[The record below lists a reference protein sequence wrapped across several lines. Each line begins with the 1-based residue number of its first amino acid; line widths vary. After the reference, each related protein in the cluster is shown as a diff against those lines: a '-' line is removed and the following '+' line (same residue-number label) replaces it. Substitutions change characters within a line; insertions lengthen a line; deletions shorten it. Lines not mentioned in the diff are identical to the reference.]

1 MNIDPVVNALKSIAK
16 PAASLVI
23 NQAQR
28 NETVVRTL
36 KQFNFDPVQP
46 PKDVDGVYVY
56 SLIEYGVGKQEALLN
71 LFREREIKNAFWSA
85 YTSNNPLGFYKE
97 VEKFLQGKDSEFDIR
112 LMKIEL
118 RTQLEEFGKIFIK
131 VAQTTKS
138 KEFEPLPEWNLDE
151 YPAEF
156 KSLIREKIRSFCGR
170 KFVFDAFK
178 QFCDKNRSG
187 YFTVVGDAGMGK
199 STIAAKYVWDNKA
212 PCYFNIRSD
221 GRNRPELFLESIRKQ
236 LIKRYQLQNAQK
248 ANLADLLEQVS
259 KQLTAGDRLVIVV
272 DALDE
277 VEQEAGGN
285 LLDLPPS
292 LPENVYFVL
301 TRRPYTR
308 DKKRLSTPDVPVEE
322 LDLRKNQY
330 ANLSCEDI
338 KEYIRFFLNGDQDY
352 KNALRQWI
360 QNRNISDNDFV
371 EQVATKSENNFMYL
385 RYVLSEIAKG
395 DYNDLSLK
403 QLPDG
408 LQDYY
413 QTHWVR
419 MNMDTASNQMMVIIL
434 FILVEIGTPIPCEM
448 IADIA
453 QQDEYEVEQ
462 VLNEWVEYLKQQRID
477 GDTCYSIYH
486 TSFLDFLKSKPVLD
500 TKRQQIK
507 EVNQRIV
514 DYWEREKEEDDK
526 Y

>member
-1 MNIDPVVNALKSIAK
+1 MSIDIVVNALKSIAK
-16 PAASLVI
+16 PVGSLVI
-23 NQAQR
+23 NQVQR

-46 PKDVDGVYVY
+46 PKDIDGVYVY
-56 SLIEYGVGKQEALLN
+56 SLIEYGVDKPEVLLN

-97 VEKFLQGKDSEFDIR
+97 VEKFLQGKDLAYDIR
-112 LMKIEL
+112 LLRIEV
-118 RTQLEEFGKIFIK
+118 RSQLEEFGEIFIK
-131 VAQTTKS
+131 VAKKTKS
-138 KEFEPLPEWNLDE
+138 KEFEPFPEWNLDE
-151 YPAEF
+151 YSAEF

-170 KFVFDAFK
+170 QFIFDAFK
-178 QFCDKNRSG
+178 QFCNKNRSG

-199 STIAAKYVWDNKA
+199 STIAAKYVWDNKS

-221 GRNRPELFLESIRKQ
+221 GRNRTELFLESIRKQ
-236 LIKRYQLQNAQK
+236 LIKRYQLQNAEK

-259 KQLTAGDRLVIVV
+259 KKLTASDRLVIVV

-292 LPENVYFVL
+292 LPERVYFLL
-301 TRRPYTR
+301 TRRPYTI
-308 DKKRLSTPDVPVEE
+308 DKKRLSAPDVPVDE
-322 LDLRKNQY
+322 LDLSATKY
-330 ANLSCEDI
+330 VDLSREDI
-338 KEYIRFFLNGDQDY
+338 KKYIRFFLNDDEDY
-352 KNALRQWI
+352 KKALRQWI
-360 QNRNISDNDFV
+360 QDRKIDENDFI

-385 RYVLSEIAKG
+385 RYVLPGIAKG

-413 QTHWVR
+413 QVHWVR
-419 MNMDTASNQMMVIIL
+419 MGMDEKPQELKVFIL

-448 IADIA
+448 IAAITE
-453 QQDEYEVEQ
+453 QDEYDVQ
-462 VLNEWVEYLKQQRID
+462 SVLDEWVEYLKPQD
-477 GDTCYSIYH
+477 LEGENCYSIYH
-486 TSFLDFLKSKPVLD
+486 ASFLDFLKAKRVLD
-500 TKRQQIK
+500 SKRKLFQ
-507 EVNQRIV
+507 EVNQRIA
-514 DYWEREKEEDDK
+514 DYLVRKMA
-526 Y
+526 

>member
-1 MNIDPVVNALKSIAK
+1 MSLDPVVNVLKSIAK

-46 PKDVDGVYVY
+46 PKDVDGVYIY
-56 SLIEYGVGKQEALLN
+56 SLIEYGVDKAEVLLN

-97 VEKFLQGKDSEFDIR
+97 VEKFLQGKDLEYDIR
-112 LMKIEL
+112 LLRIEL
-118 RTQLEEFGKIFIK
+118 RSQLEEFGEIFIK
-131 VAQTTKS
+131 VAKKS
-138 KEFEPLPEWNLDE
+138 KSKDFEPFPEWNLDE

-199 STIAAKYVWDNKA
+199 STIAAKYVWDNKS

-221 GRNRPELFLESIRKQ
+221 GRNRAELFLESIRKQ
-236 LIKRYQLQNAQK
+236 LVKRYQLQNDQK

-259 KQLTAGDRLVIVV
+259 KKLPANEHLVIVV

-285 LLDLPPS
+285 LLDLPTA
-292 LPENVYFVL
+292 LPERIYFLL

-308 DKKRLSTPDVPVEE
+308 DKKRLSAPDVPVEE
-322 LDLRKNQY
+322 LDLRGSQY
-330 ANLSCEDI
+330 VDLSREDI
-338 KEYIRFFLNGDQDY
+338 KEYIRFFLNVDQDY
-352 KNALRQWI
+352 KNAVRQWI
-360 QNRNISDNDFV
+360 QDRNISDNDFV

-385 RYVLSEIAKG
+385 RYVLPGIAKG
-395 DYNDLSLK
+395 EYNDLSLRE
-403 QLPDG
+403 LPDG
-408 LQDYY
+408 LQEYY
-413 QTHWVR
+413 QVHWQR
-419 MNMDTASNQMMVIIL
+419 MGMEEKPQEVKVFIL

-448 IADIA
+448 ISEIA
-453 QQDEYEVEQ
+453 KQDEFDVQ
-462 VLNEWVEYLKQQRID
+462 SVLDEWVEYLKPQDLEGEI
-477 GDTCYSIYH
+477 CYSIYH
-486 TSFLDFLKSKPVLD
+486 ASFLDFLKAKRVLD
-500 TKRQQIK
+500 SKRKLFQ
-507 EVNQRIV
+507 EVNQHIANYLVR
-514 DYWEREKEEDDK
+514 KMA
-526 Y
+526 

>member
-1 MNIDPVVNALKSIAK
+1 MNIDLVVNALKSIAK

-36 KQFNFDPVQP
+36 KQYDFDPVQP

-56 SLIEYGVGKQEALLN
+56 SLIEYGVGKPEAILN
-71 LFREREIKNAFWSA
+71 LFREREIKKAFWSA
-85 YTSNNPLGFYKE
+85 YTSNNPLGFYKQ
-97 VEKFLQGKDSEFDIR
+97 VEKFLQGNDLAYDIR
-112 LMKIEL
+112 LLRIEL
-118 RTQLEEFGKIFIK
+118 HSELEEFGEIFIK
-131 VAQTTKS
+131 VAKKSKS
-138 KEFEPLPEWNLDE
+138 KEFEPFPDWNLDE

-170 KFVFDAFK
+170 KFVFDKFK

-199 STIAAKYVWDNKA
+199 STIAAKYVWDNKS

-221 GRNRPELFLESIRKQ
+221 GRNRAELFLESIRKQ
-236 LIKRYQLQNAQK
+236 LIKRYQLQNAEK

-259 KQLTAGDRLVIVV
+259 KKLPTGDRLVIVV

-292 LPENVYFVL
+292 LPECVYFLL
-301 TRRPYTR
+301 TRRPYTI
-308 DKKRLSTPDVPVEE
+308 DKKRLSAPDVPVEE
-322 LDLRKNQY
+322 LDLRGSQY
-330 ANLSCEDI
+330 VNLSREDI
-338 KEYIRFFLNGDQDY
+338 KEYIRFFLNDDKDY

-360 QNRNISDNDFV
+360 QDRNISDNDFV

-385 RYVLSEIAKG
+385 RYILPGIAKG
-395 DYNDLSLK
+395 DYKDLNLK

-413 QTHWVR
+413 QVHWQR
-419 MNMDTASNQMMVIIL
+419 MGMEEKSQELKVFIL

-453 QQDEYEVEQ
+453 EQDELDVQ
-462 VLNEWVEYLKQQRID
+462 SVLKEWVEYLKPQDIK
-477 GDTCYSIYH
+477 GELCYSIYH
-486 TSFLDFLKSKPVLD
+486 ASFLDFLKVKRVLD
-500 TKRQQIK
+500 SKRKLFQ
-507 EVNQRIV
+507 EVNQRIA
-514 DYWEREKEEDDK
+514 DYLVRKMA
-526 Y
+526 

>member
-1 MNIDPVVNALKSIAK
+1 MSIDIVVNALKNIAK

-36 KQFNFDPVQP
+36 KQFNFDPAQP

-56 SLIEYGVGKQEALLN
+56 SLIEYGVDKPEAMLN
-71 LFREREIKNAFWSA
+71 LFREREVKKAFWSA
-85 YTSNNPLGFYKE
+85 YTANHPLGFVKE
-97 VEKFLQGKDSEFDIR
+97 VEKFLHSNDLAFDIR
-112 LMKIEL
+112 LKRIEL
-118 RTQLEEFGKIFIK
+118 RSELEEFGEIFIK
-131 VAQTTKS
+131 VAKRSKS
-138 KEFEPLPEWNLDE
+138 KDFEPFPEWNLDE
-151 YPAEF
+151 YPTEF
-156 KSLIREKIRSFCGR
+156 KSLIKEKIRSFCGR

-187 YFTVVGDAGMGK
+187 YFTVLGDAGMGK
-199 STIAAKYVWDNKA
+199 STIAAKYVWDYKS

-236 LIKRYQLQNAQK
+236 LIKNYQLQNVEK

-259 KQLTAGDRLVIVV
+259 KKLINGERLVIVV

-292 LPENVYFVL
+292 LPEGIYFLL
-301 TRRPYTR
+301 TRRPYTI
-308 DKKRLSTPDVPVEE
+308 DKKRLSAPDVSVEE
-322 LDLRKNQY
+322 LDLRDSQY
-330 ANLSCEDI
+330 ANLSREDI
-338 KEYIRFFLNGDQDY
+338 KEYIRFFLHDDPDY
-352 KNALRQWI
+352 KNALRQWM
-360 QNRNISDNDFV
+360 QDRNISENDFV

-385 RYVLSEIAKG
+385 RYVVPGIAKG

-413 QTHWVR
+413 QVHWQR
-419 MNMDTASNQMMVIIL
+419 MGMDKNTQDIKVFIL
-434 FILVEIGTPIPCEM
+434 FVLVEIGTPIPCDM
-448 IADIA
+448 IAAITEQKEED
-453 QQDEYEVEQ
+453 VET
-462 VLNEWVEYLKQQRID
+462 VLDEWVEYLKPQDLAGEI
-477 GDTCYSIYH
+477 CYSIYH
-486 TSFLDFLKSKPVLD
+486 ASFLDFLKMQRKLNP
-500 TKRQQIK
+500 KRTPFQ
-507 EVNQRIV
+507 EVNQRIA
-514 DYWEREKEEDDK
+514 DYLVKRMA
-526 Y
+526 

>member
-1 MNIDPVVNALKSIAK
+1 MNIDPVVNLLKSIAK
-16 PAASLVI
+16 PTAFLVI

-56 SLIEYGVGKQEALLN
+56 SLIEYGVDKQEVMLN

-112 LMKIEL
+112 LMRIEL
-118 RTQLEEFGKIFIK
+118 RSQLEEFGEIFIK
-131 VAQTTKS
+131 VAKRSKS
-138 KEFEPLPEWNLDE
+138 KEFEPFPEWNLDE

-156 KSLIREKIRSFCGR
+156 KSLIKEKIRSFCGR
-170 KFVFDAFK
+170 KFVFEAFK
-178 QFCDKNRSG
+178 QFCDKNRNG

-199 STIAAKYVWDNKA
+199 SAIAAKYVWDNKS

-221 GRNRPELFLESIRKQ
+221 GRNRAELFLESIRKQ
-236 LIKRYQLQNAQK
+236 LIKRYQLQNDQK

-259 KQLTAGDRLVIVV
+259 KKLTAGDHLVIVV

-292 LPENVYFVL
+292 LPECVYFLL
-301 TRRPYTR
+301 TRRPYTI
-308 DKKRLSTPDVPVEE
+308 DKKRLSAPDVPVEE
-322 LDLRKNQY
+322 LDLRGNQY
-330 ANLSCEDI
+330 VNLSREDI
-338 KEYIRFFLNGDQDY
+338 KEYIRFFLNVDEDY
-352 KNALRQWI
+352 KKALRQWI
-360 QNRNISDNDFV
+360 QDRKVDENDFV

-385 RYVLSEIAKG
+385 RYVLPGIAEGK
-395 DYNDLSLK
+395 YNDLSLTE
-403 QLPDG
+403 LPDG
-408 LQDYY
+408 LEQYY

-419 MNMDTASNQMMVIIL
+419 MKMDTAPKKMMVIIL

-448 IADIA
+448 IANIA
-453 QQDEYEVEQ
+453 QQEEYDVKQ
-462 VLNEWVEYLKQQRID
+462 VLNEWVEYLKQQKID

-486 TSFLDFLKSKPVLD
+486 ASFLDFLKSKPVLD
-500 TKRQQIK
+500 TKRQLLK
-507 EVNQRIV
+507 EVNQHIV

-526 Y
+526 D

>member
-1 MNIDPVVNALKSIAK
+1 MSLDLVVNALKSIAK
-16 PAASLVI
+16 PGASWVI

-36 KQFNFDPVQP
+36 KQFNFDPIQP

-56 SLIEYGVGKQEALLN
+56 SLIEYGVGKPEAILN

-85 YTSNNPLGFYKE
+85 YSANNPLGFYKE
-97 VEKFLQGKDSEFDIR
+97 VGKFLQGKDSEFDIR
-112 LMKIEL
+112 LLRIEL
-118 RTQLEEFGKIFIK
+118 RSELEEFGETFIK
-131 VAQTTKS
+131 VAKTTKS
-138 KEFEPLPEWNLDE
+138 KDFEPFPEWDLDE

-170 KFVFDAFK
+170 KFVFETFK
-178 QFCDKNRSG
+178 QFTEKHRNG

-199 STIAAKYVWDNKA
+199 STIAAKYVWDNKS

-236 LIKRYQLQNAQK
+236 LIKRYQLQNVEK

-259 KQLTAGDRLVIVV
+259 KKIPAGEHIVIVV

-292 LPENVYFVL
+292 LPERVYFLL

-308 DKKRLSTPDVPVEE
+308 DKKRLSAPDVAMEE
-322 LDLRKNQY
+322 LDLRGSKY
-330 ANLSCEDI
+330 INLSREDI
-338 KEYIRFFLNGDQDY
+338 KEYIRFFLNLDRDY
-352 KNALRQWI
+352 KNAIKQWI
-360 QNRNISDNDFV
+360 QDGNISDNEFV

-385 RYVLSEIAKG
+385 RYILPGIAKG
-395 DYNDLSLK
+395 DYKDLNLK

-413 QTHWVR
+413 QVHWVG
-419 MNMDTASNQMMVIIL
+419 MGMDEKPQELKVLIL

-448 IADIA
+448 IADITE
-453 QQDEYEVEQ
+453 QDEYDVQ
-462 VLNEWVEYLKQQRID
+462 SVLDEWVEYLKPQDIE
-477 GDTCYSIYH
+477 GELCYSIYH
-486 TSFLDFLKSKPVLD
+486 ASFLDFLKAKRVLD
-500 TKRQQIK
+500 AKRKLFQ
-507 EVNQRIV
+507 EVNQRIA
-514 DYWEREKEEDDK
+514 DYLVRKMA
-526 Y
+526 